1 MRRHRAQGMV
11 RLMARAPKIPKL
23 QKVQYPT
30 GRTVPEA
37 ARREVYAA
45 FRAHADE
52 VREMLIG
59 FVRDADLDPA
69 HRIMAGKEILNRGL
83 GTAPSVEIVEKT
95 LKVDLSFSDDRIKQM
110 SSAELQVAIDVMQ
123 KLLIDPA
130 ADDAEIIEHKP

>member
-1 MRRHRAQGMV
+1 MSNTPAK
-11 RLMARAPKIPKL
+11 AEKAPKIPKL
-23 QKVQYPT
+23 KKQLYPT

-59 FVRDADLDPA
+59 FVRDEDLDPQ
-69 HRIMAGKEILNRGL
+69 HRIAAGREILNRGL

-95 LKVDLSFSDDRIKQM
+95 LKVDLSFSEDRIKQL
-110 SSAELQVAIDVMQ
+110 SNEELRTALDVVGR
-123 KLLIDPA
+123 LVLDS
-130 ADDAEIIEHKP
+130 DTEDAEVVEHKP

>member
-1 MRRHRAQGMV
+1 MPRKPANSDK
-11 RLMARAPKIPKL
+11 PKIPKL
-23 QKVQYPT
+23 QKHQYPT

-59 FVRDADLDPA
+59 FVRDESLDPQ

-83 GTAPSVEIVEKT
+83 GTAPNVEIVEKT
-95 LKVDLSFSDDRIKQM
+95 LKVDLSFSDDKLKQLPTEDLH
-110 SSAELQVAIDVMQ
+110 AAISVIQ
-123 KLLIDPA
+123 RLTAPP
-130 ADDAEIIEHKP
+130 DAEDAEVIEHKP

>member
-1 MRRHRAQGMV
+1 MTDKT
-11 RLMARAPKIPKL
+11 PKIPKL
-23 QKVQYPT
+23 QKHQYPT

-59 FVRDADLDPA
+59 FVRNEALDPQ

-83 GTAPSVEIVEKT
+83 GTAPSVEIVERT
-95 LKVDLSFSDDRIKQM
+95 LKVDLSFSDDKIRQLSNDELRATIAILGKLVAPP
-110 SSAELQVAIDVMQ
+110 AEDAQVID
-123 KLLIDPA
+123 
-130 ADDAEIIEHKP
+130 HKP

>member
-1 MRRHRAQGMV
+1 MV
-11 RLMARAPKIPKL
+11 LPMARAPKDPTQPKIPRLAKT
-23 QKVQYPT
+23 QYPT

-37 ARREVYAA
+37 ARREVYAS
-45 FRAHADE
+45 FRQHADE

-59 FVRDADLDPA
+59 FVRDEELDPS

-95 LKVDLSFSDDRIKQM
+95 LKVDLSFSDDKIKQM

-123 KLLIDPA
+123 RLLIDPQ
-130 ADDAEIIEHKP
+130 ADDAEVIEHDPR